1 MAEPGNG
8 GFGAL
13 EEADGWA
20 DLPPRSHVP
29 RWLAALGR
37 FLGAGITDPLGGLDR
52 AHTEFML
59 WAPVALGCGIGA
71 YFALPAEPGALALRA
86 GWGLALAALLL
97 WLRGPRGLRF
107 LGAMTVLAVVGL
119 QLAALR
125 SETVAAPVLAH
136 RYYGPVTGRV
146 VEIDRSGRDVLRI
159 TLDHVVLRDMAA
171 AARPARV
178 RVALYGTDPA
188 ALPEPG
194 QTVMMTAHLAPPAG
208 PAEPGGWDFRRNA
221 WFERLGGLG
230 YTRTPVLEVAP
241 AAPGDWALAV
251 HRLRMHLSAAM
262 QAQIGGQAGAVA
274 SALITGDRSGISE
287 ATNGAMRA
295 ANLYHIVSI
304 SGLHMGMLA
313 GFVFAAVRH
322 GLAMIGSLAL
332 VLPTKKIAAAI
343 ALVASSLYLWV
354 SGAEIATQRA
364 WVMVAVMLVAVLL
377 DRRAIS
383 LRTVA
388 IAAFVLLV
396 LWPEALVGPGF
407 QMSFAATVA
416 LILVAGPWG
425 RVQGRLP
432 VWTRPLAMLL
442 VTSLVASFVTGPI
455 AAAQFGRMAH
465 YGILANLLAVPV
477 MGMVVMPAGV
487 LAALLAP
494 FGLAG
499 PALWV
504 MGIGT
509 EWMLRVAARV
519 AALDGAQTAIVAPP
533 GWVLPLLALSALLM
547 VLGRGA
553 GRGLALAGLVAGAL
567 GWTTASRPALLI
579 APEGTLVGLMTPAGR
594 ALSKN
599 ANAFVAETW
608 LEGDGDTAMVE
619 EAAAR
624 PGFDGPRG
632 TRAARWQ
639 GRALVHL
646 SGKGAVERLEES
658 CQDGAL
664 VVLAAE
670 APRGFSGDCALWDL
684 RRLRASGA
692 VAYDGAGQFVTAAAS
707 SRHRLWGQTER
718 APEGAP
724 DPVTALGQ

>member
-1 MAEPGNG
+1 MSEPGNG

-29 RWLAALGR
+29 RWLTALARAFG
-37 FLGAGITDPLGGLDR
+37 GGITDPLGGLDR
-52 AHTEFML
+52 AHTEFVL

-86 GWGLALAALLL
+86 AWGLALAALLL

-107 LGAMTVLAVVGL
+107 LGAMAVLALVGL

-125 SETVAAPVLAH
+125 SETVAAPVLAY

-159 TLDHVVLRDMAA
+159 TLDQVVLRDIAA

-194 QTVMMTAHLAPPAG
+194 QTVMMTAHLAPPSG

-221 WFERLGGLG
+221 WFEQLGGLG
-230 YTRTPVLEVAP
+230 YTRTPVLELAP
-241 AAPGDWALAV
+241 PAPGDWALAV

-262 QAQIGGQAGAVA
+262 QARIGGQAGAVA

-287 ATNGAMRA
+287 ATNAAMRA

-332 VLPTKKIAAAI
+332 WWPTKKIAAVL

-364 WVMVAVMLVAVLL
+364 WVMVAVMLGAVLL

-416 LILVAGPWG
+416 LILAAKPWG
-425 RVQGRLP
+425 RVQGHLP
-432 VWTRPLAMLL
+432 VWTRPVAMLL

-494 FGLAG
+494 LGLAG
-499 PALWV
+499 PALWA
-504 MGIGT
+504 MGLGT
-509 EWMLRVAARV
+509 EWMLLVAERV

-553 GRGLALAGLVAGAL
+553 GRGLALCGLLAVGL
-567 GWTTASRPALLI
+567 GWAAAGGARPALLI
-579 APEGTLVGLMTPAGR
+579 APEGELVGLMTPTGR
-594 ALSKN
+594 ALSKE
-599 ANAFVAETW
+599 AAAFVGESW
-608 LEGDGDTAMVE
+608 LEADGDTSTAA

-632 TRAARWQ
+632 TRSARWQ

-646 SGKGAVERLEES
+646 TGKGAAERLQAA
-658 CQDGAL
+658 CRDGAL

-670 APRGFSGDCALWDL
+670 APRGFSGDCTLWDL
-684 RRLRASGA
+684 RRLRGTGA
-692 VAYDGAGQFVTAAAS
+692 VAYDGAGNFTTTLAATG
-707 SRHRLWGQTER
+707 HRLWS
-718 APEGAP
+718 
-724 DPVTALGQ
+724 LN

>member
-1 MAEPGNG
+1 VSEPGNG

-20 DLPPRSHVP
+20 DLPPRARLP

-37 FLGAGITDPLGGLDR
+37 FFGAGITDPLGGLDR
-52 AHTEFML
+52 AHTEFVL
-59 WAPVALGCGIGA
+59 WAPIALGCGIGA
-71 YFALPAEPGALALRA
+71 YFALPVEPGSLALRA
-86 GWGLALAALLL
+86 AWGLALAAALLRL
-97 WLRGPRGLRF
+97 FGPRGLRF
-107 LGAMTVLAVVGL
+107 VGAMVVLAVIGL

-125 SETVAAPVLAH
+125 SESVAAPVLAH

-146 VEIDRSGRDVLRI
+146 VEIDRSGRDVLRL
-159 TLDHVVLRDMAA
+159 TLDQVVLSDLAP

-178 RVALYGTDPA
+178 RVALYGSA
-188 ALPEPG
+188 AGALPEPG
-194 QTVMMTAHLAPPAG
+194 QWVMMTAHLAPPAG

-221 WFERLGGLG
+221 WFARLGGLG
-230 YTRTPVLEVAP
+230 YTRTPVLELAP
-241 AAPGDWALAV
+241 PAPDDWALSV
-251 HRLRMHLSAAM
+251 HRLRLHLSTAM
-262 QAQIGGQAGAVA
+262 QIRIGGQAGAVA

-287 ATNGAMRA
+287 ATNAAMRA
-295 ANLYHIVSI
+295 ANLYHVVSI

-332 VLPTKKIAAAI
+332 WLPTRKIAAGL
-343 ALVASSLYLWV
+343 ALVAASLYLWV

-364 WVMVAVMLVAVLL
+364 WVMVAVMLGAILL

-416 LILVAGPWG
+416 LILAAKPWG
-425 RVQGRLP
+425 RVQGHLP
-432 VWTRPLAMLL
+432 TWARPVAMLL
-442 VTSLVASFVTGPI
+442 VTSLVASLATGPI

-465 YGILANLLAVPV
+465 YGLLANLLAVPV

-494 FGLAG
+494 LGLAW

-504 MGIGT
+504 MGLGT
-509 EWMLRVAARV
+509 EWMLLVATHV

-533 GWVLPLLALSALLM
+533 GWVLPGLALSALLM

-553 GRGLALAGLVAGAL
+553 GRGLALCGLLAATL
-567 GWTTASRPALLI
+567 GWLGAPRPALLI
-579 APEGTLVGLMTPAGR
+579 APEGALVGLMTPAGR
-594 ALSKN
+594 VLSKD
-599 ANAFVAETW
+599 AAAFVGESW
-608 LEGDGDTAMVE
+608 LEADGDTATAS

-624 PGFDGPRG
+624 PGFEGARG
-632 TRAARWQ
+632 TRIAQWQ

-646 SGKGAVERLEES
+646 SGKGAVERLAEV
-658 CQDGAL
+658 CRDGAL

-670 APRGFSGDCALWDL
+670 APRGFSGACTLWDL
-684 RRLRASGA
+684 RRLRQSGA
-692 VAYDGAGQFVTAAAS
+692 VAYDSAGHFTTTAAS
-707 SRHRLWGQTER
+707 TGPRLWS
-718 APEGAP
+718 AN
-724 DPVTALGQ
+724 